1 MWFIF
6 YILSLDADRAE
17 SEESE
22 LARLEQ
28 LCGGHQTSA
37 AQEEAFDL
45 WSVWWVHPPAGHENC
60 MN

>member
-45 WSVWWVHPPAGHENC
+45 
-60 MN
+60 